1 MIDNNIQTAGGHTYK
16 YESIGGKG
24 KRKGKKTLKKKTLK
38 KKTQNKKTKKN
49 KCRSCKRKK
58 NTGIFYFLN

>member
-1 MIDNNIQTAGGHTYK
+1 MIDNNIQTAGGYTYK

-38 KKTQNKKTKKN
+38 KKTLKKKTKKN
-49 KCRSCKRKK
+49 KCSSCKRKK
-58 NTGIFYFLN
+58 STGIFYFLN

>member
-24 KRKGKKTLKKKTLK
+24 KRKGEEE
-38 KKTQNKKTKKN
+38 
-49 KCRSCKRKK
+49 RGSRK
-58 NTGIFYFLN
+58 G

>member
-1 MIDNNIQTAGGHTYK
+1 MIDNNIQTAGGYTYK

-38 KKTQNKKTKKN
+38 KKTKKN
-49 KCRSCKRKK
+49 KCSSCKRKK
-58 NTGIFYFLN
+58 STGIFYFLN